1 MLRVK
6 YFPKDAD
13 YGCFIAIETPTC
25 VPVGTDEPI
34 LIDNA
39 DIVRQLIEDLQ
50 AALLK
55 MEAGK

>member
-6 YFPKDAD
+6 YFPKDDD
-13 YGCFIAIETPTC
+13 YGSFIAIETPTC

-34 LIDNA
+34 LIDDP

-50 AALLK
+50 GALLK
-55 MEAGK
+55 LEASK